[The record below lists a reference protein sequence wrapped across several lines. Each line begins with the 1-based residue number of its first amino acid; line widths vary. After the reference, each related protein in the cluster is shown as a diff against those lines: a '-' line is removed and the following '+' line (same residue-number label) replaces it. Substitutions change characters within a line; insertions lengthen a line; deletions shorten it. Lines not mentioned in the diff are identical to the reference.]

1 MTLLEESP
9 PDPPGHRTNRSASVR
24 LSGGWKELG
33 ETVMQA
39 AAAALAEQNSD
50 TGEPPAVVAFF
61 PLPDEPADAAP
72 PSPRALHRAVPADA
86 IPMVELTLPTVEDNI
101 KEKRHMQHTPSAI
114 ASEEASD
121 AAKVDMNELLE
132 DTDFSSVGTVASKEF
147 SEGMADEIWEDV
159 PMGPTD
165 AILGIAAAFKAS
177 TDERKVNVCVG
188 AYRDEH
194 GKPWVLP
201 SVKQAE
207 KIMWENATEVKEYLP
222 IEGDAEFVR
231 LAMQFAYGPE
241 MPMDHLAAVQTLS
254 GTGACRLGGEFLAQF
269 WPNHPIYLPDPTWG
283 NHINIFQNCGLDVRR
298 YRYFSRATNGLDL
311 RGMMRDLHR
320 APDQSI
326 ILLHACAHNPTGC
339 DPTIEEWK
347 QIVSICSAKGHV
359 VFFDSAYQ
367 GFASGDPE
375 ADAQPFRYAVAQHIP
390 ILLAQSFAKNFGLY
404 GERCGTLSVV
414 CGDAAQKVRI
424 MSELRCLIRPM
435 YSSPPRH
442 GSSIVKTILGDE
454 ALKVQYM
461 QECDKMAQ
469 RIASMRSAL
478 VQTLEEAGSTHDWS
492 HVTQQIGM
500 FAFLGLT
507 APQCE
512 RMTEEFAI
520 YLTTNGRIS
529 VAGLNPGNV
538 AYVAKAIHAVSDG
551 QPLGGEL
558 RTGGA

>member
-1 MTLLEESP
+1 
-9 PDPPGHRTNRSASVR
+9 
-24 LSGGWKELG
+24 
-33 ETVMQA
+33 
-39 AAAALAEQNSD
+39 
-50 TGEPPAVVAFF
+50 
-61 PLPDEPADAAP
+61 
-72 PSPRALHRAVPADA
+72 
-86 IPMVELTLPTVEDNI
+86 
-101 KEKRHMQHTPSAI
+101 
-114 ASEEASD
+114 
-121 AAKVDMNELLE
+121 
-132 DTDFSSVGTVASKEF
+132 
-147 SEGMADEIWEDV
+147 
-159 PMGPTD
+159 
-165 AILGIAAAFKAS
+165 
-177 TDERKVNVCVG
+177 
-188 AYRDEH
+188 
-194 GKPWVLP
+194 
-201 SVKQAE
+201 
-207 KIMWENATEVKEYLP
+207 
-222 IEGDAEFVR
+222 
-231 LAMQFAYGPE
+231 
-241 MPMDHLAAVQTLS
+241 
-254 GTGACRLGGEFLAQF
+254 
-269 WPNHPIYLPDPTWG
+269 
-283 NHINIFQNCGLDVRR
+283 
-298 YRYFSRATNGLDL
+298 
-311 RGMMRDLHR
+311 MMRDLHR